1 MEGGKMRILGKFI
14 TSQFR
19 GDHSADICILCKPLE
34 KETVENFVK
43 RIGLINPEDSIELK
57 ILKDDNK

>member
-1 MEGGKMRILGKFI
+1 
-14 TSQFR
+14 
-19 GDHSADICILCKPLE
+19 LCKPLE